1 MVERVRELPSD
12 LGSLVTESELAGM
25 QLVRRLADDW
35 VTGRNRFDGPG
46 EAFFT
51 ARIEGR
57 LAGVCGLNTD
67 PYTNA
72 GGVGRVRHLY
82 VLSTYRQRR
91 VAHLLMDRVI
101 AAARESFDILRL
113 RTSNPAAARLYEKL
127 GFDRTDSVEDCS
139 HLMNLKR

>member
-1 MVERVRELPSD
+1 
-12 LGSLVTESELAGM
+12 
-25 QLVRRLADDW
+25 
-35 VTGRNRFDGPG
+35 
-46 EAFFT
+46 
-51 ARIEGR
+51 
-57 LAGVCGLNTD
+57 
-67 PYTNA
+67 
-72 GGVGRVRHLY
+72 
-82 VLSTYRQRR
+82 